1 MALNVTL
8 DYPPD
13 LEEKLLRETPNLNA
27 DVKEAYALELFRRG
41 KLSHCE
47 LSRILGLDRFATDAF
62 LKRHK
67 VFEGSPTMDDLES
80 DRRTLEGLMN
90 KAGR

>member
-1 MALNVTL
+1 MPLNVRL
-8 DYPPD
+8 DLPAD
-13 LEEKLLRETPNLNA
+13 LEEKLRRETPNLDT

-47 LSRILGLDRFATDAF
+47 LSRALGLDRFETDAW

-67 VFEGSPTMDDLES
+67 VFEGSLTMADLEA
-80 DRRTLEGLMN
+80 DRQTLDRIMS
-90 KAGR
+90 KAR